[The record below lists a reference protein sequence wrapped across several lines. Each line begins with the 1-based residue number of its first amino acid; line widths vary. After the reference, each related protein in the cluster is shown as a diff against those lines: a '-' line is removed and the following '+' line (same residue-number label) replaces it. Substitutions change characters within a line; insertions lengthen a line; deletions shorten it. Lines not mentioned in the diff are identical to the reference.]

1 MSPGSVRPRSWV
13 EADVL
18 ADGVLELSAG
28 AGGVLFR
35 CGPAGTAMWIA
46 LCQHGWLAEGA
57 VGALSAIWTAD
68 RENIRAEL
76 DIWIGELWDAGLLE
90 QR

>member
-1 MSPGSVRPRSWV
+1 MASLRPRSWV
-13 EADVL
+13 EATVL
-18 ADGVLELSAG
+18 ADGVLELSAH
-28 AGGVLFR
+28 ADGVLFR
-35 CGPAGTAMWIA
+35 CGPVGTAMWIA
-46 LCQHGWLAEGA
+46 LCQHGWLADGA
-57 VGALSAIWTAD
+57 AATLSEVWPSD